1 MTKKQETPV
10 AYKEVAKE
18 LTDMAEKTTN
28 RKENEIV
35 VILGTAKHKY
45 GYRVLG
51 PQAMDSAVDCVS
63 IELDK
68 GLRGADMVTAY
79 RKACMAVLG
88 GEMDAETFEIKGVQG
103 TNDAATTV
111 DKRMESHGTAAKIMA
126 LNWPG
131 IKKGEK
137 KARGNN
143 GKMNNVTFTGAV
155 MGRTDKIKVPVDTVI
170 GCKVLKVVLVCE
182 GMADIEYAAD
192 AEHMARANAISD
204 EILARIEGNI
214 EKANTALNKALTKKD
229 KAIQD
234 LAKAQ
239 AKAKKA
245 EEEAKMAEA
254 KNAAIERQ
262 LKMQTA

>member
-10 AYKEVAKE
+10 AYKEVAKK
-18 LTDMAEKTTN
+18 LSDMAEKTTN
-28 RKENEIV
+28 REENEIV
-35 VILGTAKHKY
+35 VILGTTKHKY
-45 GYRVLG
+45 GYRVLA
-51 PQAMDSAVDCVS
+51 PEAMDSAVDCVS

-68 GLRGADMVTAY
+68 GLRGAEMVTAY

-88 GEMDAETFEIKGVQG
+88 GEVDPDTFEIKGVQG
-103 TNDAATTV
+103 TNDAEGIV
-111 DKRMESHGTAAKIMA
+111 DKRMDSQGTAAKIIA

-143 GKMNNVTFTGAV
+143 GKMNNITFTGAV

-182 GMADIEYAAD
+182 GMEDIEYAPD
-192 AEHMARANAISD
+192 EEHMARANAISD
-204 EILARIEGNI
+204 EIMARIEGDI
-214 EKANTALNKALTKKD
+214 EKVNMALNKSLTKKD
-229 KAIQD
+229 KAIQA
-234 LAKAQ
+234 LAKAH
-239 AKAKKA
+239 ARAKKA
-245 EEEAKMAEA
+245 EEEANMAEA